1 LREVRIISNNPLVT
15 LGSDDYR
22 ISGYDVLKVLEKLRD
37 LVHLGHR
44 LLTHPLAGSIKPN
57 ENPFK
62 SVVISDKASNI
73 DVNSVLIAEDSYER
87 AKRMLKDR
95 PIKEYS
101 ENVLEDMKRIDLSL
115 LEAGLQSLVNHR

>member
-1 LREVRIISNNPLVT
+1 MREVRIISNNPLVT

-73 DVNSVLIAEDSYER
+73 DVTSVLIAEDSYER

>member
-1 LREVRIISNNPLVT
+1 MREVRIISNNPLVT

-73 DVNSVLIAEDSYER
+73 DVTSVLIAEDSYER

-101 ENVLEDMKRIDLSL
+101 KNVLEDMKRIDLSL
-115 LEAGLQSLVNHR
+115 LEAGLQLLVNH

>member
-1 LREVRIISNNPLVT
+1 MREVRIISNNPLVT

-73 DVNSVLIAEDSYER
+73 DVTSVLIAEDSYER

-101 ENVLEDMKRIDLSL
+101 ENVLEDMKRIDLFL
-115 LEAGLQSLVNHR
+115 LEAGLQSLVNH

>member
-1 LREVRIISNNPLVT
+1 MREVRIISNNPLVT

-37 LVHLGHR
+37 LVHLGHH

-73 DVNSVLIAEDSYER
+73 DVTSVLIAEDSYER

-101 ENVLEDMKRIDLSL
+101 KNVLEDMKRIDLSL
-115 LEAGLQSLVNHR
+115 LEAGLQSLVNH